1 MEELVIK
8 AKRSKGEDGY
18 RVFSVRIREDLVRQL
33 DAIAAETRRSR
44 NELVGML
51 VEYSLQQYSA
61 SADLVYKGIFLFFNE
76 APSLS

>member
-51 VEYSLQQYSA
+51 VEYSLQH
-61 SADLVYKGIFLFFNE
+61 YKVE
-76 APSLS
+76 PSEGGERAG

>member
-1 MEELVIK
+1 MEGLVIK

-51 VEYSLQQYSA
+51 VEYSLQH
-61 SADLVYKGIFLFFNE
+61 YKVE
-76 APSLS
+76 PSEGGERAG

>member
-33 DAIAAETRRSR
+33 DAIAAEMRRSR

-51 VEYSLQQYSA
+51 VEYSLQH
-61 SADLVYKGIFLFFNE
+61 YKVE
-76 APSLS
+76 PSEGGERAG